1 MKPSETQ
8 KNPGLNPVSRTHQR
22 ALWMMLLATAMWS
35 IAGMVTRR
43 LESAAGFEITLIR
56 SIFAALTILCLWP
69 FIHKG
74 QTLLRALRSGTAVW
88 IAGLCWAVMFTC
100 FMMGLSLTTVANVLV
115 AQSFGPIFT
124 ALLSWLW
131 LKRKLSVRLWWVVA
145 VAAAGVAV
153 MFILDAQM
161 LSGKHWLGFTVA
173 LGIPVASAINF
184 NLVEKSGADVDFI
197 SAVFLGAVISALLML
212 PLAWP
217 LQSSTHDVA
226 LLALLGVVQLGV
238 PCAMCV
244 VAAKYL
250 PAPEMSL
257 LSLLEVVFGIIL
269 AILFTQERPSVSTLI
284 GGAMVVGALALNE
297 LYNLRQAHEQHRR
310 A

>member
-1 MKPSETQ
+1 MTQ
-8 KNPGLNPVSRTHQR
+8 TLQSTASNHRR
-22 ALWMMLLATAMWS
+22 ALIMMLLATAMWS

-43 LESAAGFEITLIR
+43 LDSAAGFEITFVR
-56 SIFAALTILCLWP
+56 SFFAALTILCLWP
-69 FIHKG
+69 FVHKG
-74 QTLLRALRSGTAVW
+74 QSLLTALRSGAAVW
-88 IAGLCWAVMFTC
+88 IAGVCWAVMFCC
-100 FMMGLSLTTVANVLV
+100 FMIGLSLTTVANVLV

-131 LKRKLSVRLWWVVA
+131 LKRRLSVRLWWVVA

-153 MFILDAQM
+153 MFVLDAQM
-161 LSGKHWLGFTVA
+161 LAGKHWIGFMVA
-173 LGIPVASAINF
+173 LGIPIAAAVNF
-184 NLVEKSGADVDFI
+184 NLVEKSGAHVDFI
-197 SAVFLGAVISALLML
+197 SAVFLGAVISCLLML

-217 LQSSTHDVA
+217 LKSSAHDVG
-226 LLALLGVVQLGV
+226 LLALLGVFQLGI

-257 LSLLEVVFGIIL
+257 LSLLEVIFGIIL
-269 AILFTQERPSVSTLI
+269 AILFTQERPGASTLV

-297 LYNLRQAHEQHRR
+297 LYNLRHGREPG
-310 A
+310 

>member
-1 MKPSETQ
+1 MKPLETPLSPSLQ
-8 KNPGLNPVSRTHQR
+8 SRPNNHRR
-22 ALWMMLLATAMWS
+22 ALIMMLLATAMWS

-43 LESAAGFEITLIR
+43 LDSAAGFEITLIR
-56 SIFAALTILCLWP
+56 SFFAALTIVCLWP
-69 FIHKG
+69 FVRKG
-74 QTLLRALRSGTAVW
+74 QSLLTALRSGSAVW
-88 IAGLCWAVMFTC
+88 IAGVCWAVMFCC
-100 FMMGLSLTTVANVLV
+100 FMIGLSLTTVANVLV

-131 LKRKLSVRLWWVVA
+131 LKRRLSVRLWWVIA

-153 MFILDAQM
+153 MFIGDAQM
-161 LSGKHWLGFTVA
+161 LSGKHWLGFMVA
-173 LGIPVASAINF
+173 LGIPVASSVNF

-197 SAVFLGAVISALLML
+197 SAVFLGAVISCALML

-217 LQSSTHDVA
+217 LKSSAHDVG
-226 LLALLGVVQLGV
+226 LLALLGVVQLGI

-269 AILFTQERPSVSTLI
+269 AMLFTQERPGTSTLV

-297 LYNLRQAHEQHRR
+297 LYNLRQAALR

>member
-1 MKPSETQ
+1 MNPLEIPGTQ
-8 KNPGLNPVSRTHQR
+8 TLQSPLNTHRR
-22 ALWMMLLATAMWS
+22 ALIMMLLATAMWS
-35 IAGMVTRR
+35 IAGTVTRR

-56 SIFAALTILCLWP
+56 SFFAALTILCLWP
-69 FIHKG
+69 FVHKG
-74 QTLLRALRSGTAVW
+74 QSLLTALRSGAAVW
-88 IAGLCWAVMFTC
+88 IAGVCWAVMFCC
-100 FMMGLSLTTVANVLV
+100 FMIGLSLTTVANVLV

-131 LKRKLSVRLWWVVA
+131 LKRRLSVRLWWVVA

-161 LSGKHWLGFTVA
+161 LSGQHWIGFLVA
-173 LGIPVASAINF
+173 LGIPIASAVNF
-184 NLVEKSGADVDFI
+184 NLVEKSGAHVDFI
-197 SAVFLGAVISALLML
+197 SAVFLGAVISCLLML

-217 LQSSTHDVA
+217 LKSSAHDVS
-226 LLALLGVVQLGV
+226 LLALLGVVQLGI

-257 LSLLEVVFGIIL
+257 LSLLEVIFGIIL
-269 AILFTQERPSVSTLI
+269 AILFTQERPSASTLV

-297 LYNLRQAHEQHRR
+297 LYNLRQGRDR
-310 A
+310 S